1 MKNSRIVTAVILLT
15 GAGLMALGLT
25 RGELGVYFVADEKIS
40 LGTDRAFIDITDETI
55 TLLGKEVIVE

>member
-25 RGELGVYFVADEKIS
+25 RGELGGLFCEIHQSVSGVCGHWIN
-40 LGTDRAFIDITDETI
+40 
-55 TLLGKEVIVE
+55 